1 MDFLPAEPPWKP
13 QNTGVGSLSLSPE
26 GLSNPGIKL
35 GSPALQVDSLVELP
49 GKPSKKKIKVKKKKK
64 DKCAKNSN
72 LRHTS
77 RPQKKYKVCEESG
90 QAV

>member
-1 MDFLPAEPPWKP
+1 MDSLPAEPPGKP

-26 GLSNPGIKL
+26 DLSNPGIKL

-49 GKPSKKKIKVKKKKK
+49 GKPSKKKYKSKKKK

-77 RPQKKYKVCEESG
+77 SPQKKYKVCEESG